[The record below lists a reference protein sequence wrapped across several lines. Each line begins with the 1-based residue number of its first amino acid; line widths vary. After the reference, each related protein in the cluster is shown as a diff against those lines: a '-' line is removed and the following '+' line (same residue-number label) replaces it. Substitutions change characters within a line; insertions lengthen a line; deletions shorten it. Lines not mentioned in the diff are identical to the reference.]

1 MSTEEKT
8 AKPRW
13 LKAQLLIEVPAVIV
27 TFVMMVH
34 ITANALLRT
43 FMNDPIADTLEI
55 TQYWYMPIIAFLG
68 FMAAQARG
76 QHIAADLIYERLPE
90 VTKRYVLSLLSVV
103 AAVFCFGF
111 AWFGWGEA
119 VHAREIGK
127 TAGVSDVTAWPPYYL
142 VPLAFGVMTIQFLLV
157 ALRALLKGDEQHIV
171 TDPDDVLLMEE
182 IEEYEAR
189 EREGTQTAD
198 QKGAAR

>member
-1 MSTEEKT
+1 MSTDEK
-8 AKPRW
+8 AARPRRF
-13 LKAQLLIEVPAVIV
+13 KVQLLIEVPAVIV

-43 FMNDPIADTLEI
+43 FRNSPIADTLEI

-90 VTKRYVLSLLSVV
+90 VTKRYVLAVLSLVASVI
-103 AAVFCFGF
+103 CFGF
-111 AWFGWGEA
+111 AYFGWGEA

-142 VPLAFGVMTIQFLLV
+142 VPLAFGVMTLQFLLV
-157 ALRALLKGDEQHIV
+157 AGRALAKGDAQHIV
-171 TDPDDVLLMEE
+171 TDPDDLLLMEQ
-182 IEEYEAR
+182 IEEYEAQ
-189 EREGTQTAD
+189 ERQQTEIVDRKEAT
-198 QKGAAR
+198 R

>member
-1 MSTEEKT
+1 MSTEEKK

-13 LKAQLLIEVPAVIV
+13 LNAQLLIEVPAVIV

-103 AAVFCFGF
+103 AAVFCLGF
-111 AWFGWGEA
+111 AYFGWGEA

-142 VPLAFGVMTIQFLLV
+142 VPLAFGVMTVQFLLV

-171 TDPDDVLLMEE
+171 TDPDDLLLMEE

-198 QKGAAR
+198 QKGAGR